1 MIRRPK
7 MKKILSAAAI
17 LTLLASTG
25 LCYGADTVKTTP
37 QEYFKYAGTAA
48 DPSYQD
54 YVATSSRKTSGN
66 AGNNAG
72 SYTAQRERT
81 QERVRNSPRYT
92 VPQINHK
99 GTYGQAK

>member
-1 MIRRPK
+1 
-7 MKKILSAAAI
+7 MKKILSAAAV
-17 LTLLASTG
+17 LTLLATTG

-54 YVATSSRKTSGN
+54 YVATSSRR
-66 AGNNAG
+66 AGNSNNSNSG
-72 SYTAQRERT
+72 SYTAERERMR
-81 QERVRNSPRYT
+81 ERVRNSPRYT

-99 GTYGQAK
+99 GTYSQAK

>member
-1 MIRRPK
+1 
-7 MKKILSAAAI
+7 MKRILSAAVI
-17 LTLLASTG
+17 LALLATTG
-25 LCYGADTVKTTP
+25 LCFGADNVKTTP

-54 YVATSSRKTSGN
+54 YVATSSRSEKGKNSSN
-66 AGNNAG
+66 SG
-72 SYTAQRERT
+72 SYTAERERIK
-81 QERVRNSPRYT
+81 ERVRNSPRYT

>member
-1 MIRRPK
+1 

-17 LTLLASTG
+17 LTLLATTG
-25 LCYGADTVKTTP
+25 LCYGADNVKTTP

-54 YVATSSRKTSGN
+54 YVATSSRRESGN
-66 AGNNAG
+66 NNSNSG
-72 SYTAQRERT
+72 SYAAQQERIR
-81 QERVRNSPRYT
+81 ERVRNSPRYT

-99 GTYGQAK
+99 GTYSQAK

>member
-1 MIRRPK
+1 
-7 MKKILSAAAI
+7 MKKILSAAAV
-17 LTLLASTG
+17 LTLLATTG

-54 YVATSSRKTSGN
+54 YVATNSRREN
-66 AGNNAG
+66 GNNSSNSG
-72 SYTAQRERT
+72 SYTAERERI
-81 QERVRNSPRYT
+81 QERVRHSPRYS
-92 VPQINHK
+92 VPHINHK

>member
-1 MIRRPK
+1 
-7 MKKILSAAAI
+7 MKKILSAVAVLA
-17 LTLLASTG
+17 LLVSTG
-25 LCYGADTVKTTP
+25 LCYGADNVRTTP
-37 QEYFKYAGTAA
+37 REYFKYAGTAA

-54 YVATSSRKTSGN
+54 YVATSARRAN
-66 AGNNAG
+66 GNNNSNSG

-81 QERVRNSPRYT
+81 RERVRNSPRYT

>member
-1 MIRRPK
+1 
-7 MKKILSAAAI
+7 MKKILSAAAV
-17 LTLLASTG
+17 LTLLATTG

-54 YVATSSRKTSGN
+54 YVATSSRRESGSTN
-66 AGNNAG
+66 SNSG
-72 SYTAQRERT
+72 SYTAQQERIR
-81 QERVRNSPRYT
+81 ERVRNSPRYT

>member
-1 MIRRPK
+1 
-7 MKKILSAAAI
+7 MKKILSAAVV
-17 LTLLASTG
+17 LTLVTSTG
-25 LCYGADTVKTTP
+25 LCYGADSVKTTP

-54 YVATSSRKTSGN
+54 YVATSSRSEKGK
-66 AGNNAG
+66 NNTNSG
-72 SYTAQRERT
+72 SYTAEREKTRER
-81 QERVRNSPRYT
+81 VKNSPRYT

>member
-1 MIRRPK
+1 
-7 MKKILSAAAI
+7 MKKILSAAAV
-17 LTLLASTG
+17 LALLATTG

-54 YVATSSRKTSGN
+54 YVATSSRSEKGKNTGN
-66 AGNNAG
+66 SG
-72 SYTAQRERT
+72 SYTAERERM

-92 VPQINHK
+92 VPHINHK

>member
-1 MIRRPK
+1 
-7 MKKILSAAAI
+7 MKKILSAAAV

-25 LCYGADTVKTTP
+25 LCYGADAVKTTP

-54 YVATSSRKTSGN
+54 YVATSSRRTSNNNSGN
-66 AGNNAG
+66 SG
-72 SYTAQRERT
+72 SYTAQREKT
-81 QERVRNSPRYT
+81 EERVRNSPRYT